1 MALQYVLDRVTPLRL
16 EAVLR
21 EALVGVL
28 SSVSAPPE
36 PGPDQ
41 EACIETL
48 VSRSCLAHTRTV
60 SQQYCTGAAHI
71 HSVAGPRHSSGGTS
85 PHALLVPPS
94 DAHSHAPARPA
105 AALSA
110 RASAR
115 YARSSSAPSRSGV
128 RRRSCWPRGRT
139 ISGRWR
145 WRSTLTSGGRRRW
158 LPAVRRAPV
167 SEAPRRHLGCL
178 SAVGR
183 RAPRHFLD
191 NT

>member
-60 SQQYCTGAAHI
+60 SQQYCTGAAHV
-71 HSVAGPRHSSGGTS
+71 HLAALGGGTS
-85 PHALLVPPS
+85 ALLRRHQPTRPP
-94 DAHSHAPARPA
+94 R
-105 AALSA
+105 
-110 RASAR
+110 
-115 YARSSSAPSRSGV
+115 PSR
-128 RRRSCWPRGRT
+128 
-139 ISGRWR
+139 
-145 WRSTLTSGGRRRW
+145 
-158 LPAVRRAPV
+158 
-167 SEAPRRHLGCL
+167 
-178 SAVGR
+178 
-183 RAPRHFLD
+183 
-191 NT
+191 